1 MKRLSKNICFFYKT
15 QSHKISFVI
24 FLTILSLN
32 QSFAQSSY
40 NSTRQ
45 TLGGLLCDKEIVCDY
60 LERYVVTYSHNN
72 SSLIRHY
79 FTIQDMTTNTTK
91 RIPLNIGYDPIT
103 PTTYFTRFEINDMK
117 VGVNGLCYFCGT
129 RINKNNT
136 STKPDSN
143 GFIGRFSIADAMGSG
158 GNFDILIIPET
169 NTLTRIEPRG
179 NYQQIFAIGLA
190 DVVSFAT
197 NTKITYLVGLE
208 QNLQTLNWY
217 YDIVEPVDPFEQFT
231 DVAHS
236 AGIIVS
242 SKYHN
247 NNYTIGIRH
256 TKNGPL
262 SDNTNLSLLQN
273 CNKYDMQYT
282 TLPSSGVAVAYRK
295 NYDPILLSS
304 IGGDVT
310 MAHSCNSS
318 SKGIAAYLLYVANL
332 GDARISKIRYASS
345 SNYLSLINTCSYFLN
360 SRAYFLTKD
369 ASSHVDRLSW
379 TNWSATGSSFPFSET
394 LFNSSDMTCQGMARY
409 YKTTEYFYIGGYNS
423 SNTPKYY
430 AQNLSPAGL
439 IITCFP
445 SSTSNSFYPLSV
457 PSFTSG
463 SGVSKVKTL
472 KPVYTLFNPSF
483 TPATVT
489 PTPECNY

>member
-1 MKRLSKNICFFYKT
+1 MKRLSKNTCLFYQT
-15 QSHKISFVI
+15 QLHKISFVF
-24 FLTILSLN
+24 FLTMLSFY
-32 QSFAQSSY
+32 QSSAQSTY
-40 NSTRQ
+40 NSIRQ

-197 NTKITYLVGLE
+197 NTKITYLVGLA
-208 QNLQTLNWY
+208 QNLQDLDWY
-217 YDIVEPVDPFEQFT
+217 YDIVKPVDPFEQFT

-247 NNYTIGIRH
+247 NNYKIGIRH

-318 SKGIAAYLLYVANL
+318 TKGIAAYLLYVANL

-369 ASSHVDRLSW
+369 ATSHVDRLSW
-379 TNWSATGSSFPFSET
+379 TNWSATGSSFPFNET
-394 LFNSSDMTCQGMARY
+394 LFGSSDMTCQGMARY

-445 SSTSNSFYPLSV
+445 SSTSNSFYHLSV